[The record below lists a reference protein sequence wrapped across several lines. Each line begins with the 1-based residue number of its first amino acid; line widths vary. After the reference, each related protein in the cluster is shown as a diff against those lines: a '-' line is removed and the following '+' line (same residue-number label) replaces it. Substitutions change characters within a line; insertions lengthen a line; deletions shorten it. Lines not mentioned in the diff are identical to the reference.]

1 MKYLIVLGD
10 GMADRPGSVL
20 GNKTPLE
27 VASIPNMDML
37 ASKGELGRVKT
48 IPHGMKP
55 GSDIAN
61 LSVLGFDPVKYYTGR
76 SPLEALA
83 IGVNLRDTDVA
94 IRTNLVTLSDDEPF
108 EKKVMVDYSAGEI
121 TTKEAHDIMETIQK
135 ELGNDE
141 YTFYSGVSYRHCLV
155 SARNGLKT
163 VFTPPHD
170 IAGELVEKKL
180 PTGVGCNDFIT
191 LIKKS
196 GEILKNH
203 PVNKRRERAG
213 ENKATHLWFW
223 GAGTKPSLPSFYD
236 KYGLNGGVVSAVDLL
251 KGIGI
256 GTGMITPNVLGATGT
271 IYTNWDGK
279 INMAKSLF
287 ENGVDFVFIH
297 LEAPDEA
304 GHQGNASLKIQ
315 AIERVDYVV
324 GEMYEYLQEREE
336 PFKMA
341 VLPDHATPLI
351 LKTHSSEAIPYI
363 IYNSEKEFKK
373 VSKYTERE
381 ALNGRILASGERFM
395 ERFLRKN

>member
-37 ASKGELGRVKT
+37 ANKGELGRVKT

-141 YTFYSGVSYRHCLV
+141 YTFYSAQHV
-155 SARNGLKT
+155 
-163 VFTPPHD
+163 
-170 IAGELVEKKL
+170 
-180 PTGVGCNDFIT
+180 
-191 LIKKS
+191 
-196 GEILKNH
+196 
-203 PVNKRRERAG
+203 
-213 ENKATHLWFW
+213 
-223 GAGTKPSLPSFYD
+223 
-236 KYGLNGGVVSAVDLL
+236 
-251 KGIGI
+251 
-256 GTGMITPNVLGATGT
+256 
-271 IYTNWDGK
+271 
-279 INMAKSLF
+279 
-287 ENGVDFVFIH
+287 
-297 LEAPDEA
+297 
-304 GHQGNASLKIQ
+304 
-315 AIERVDYVV
+315 
-324 GEMYEYLQEREE
+324 
-336 PFKMA
+336 
-341 VLPDHATPLI
+341 
-351 LKTHSSEAIPYI
+351 I
-363 IYNSEKEFKK
+363 I
-373 VSKYTERE
+373 
-381 ALNGRILASGERFM
+381 
-395 ERFLRKN
+395 